1 MANPAP
7 LSYQDTLN
15 KMANL
20 DELSKFVV
28 TSNAALEGKR
38 GQLVKTV
45 SSMQLQLSKVRDQ
58 IDNIK
63 SKGATAT
70 TQIKQVI
77 KDADAKQVQSLQNIK
92 SSITAMLQMDKL
104 ETAVKNLGGDI
115 NSIAGVAGTGTNPD
129 AAEFKPKPNSNLNP
143 NAAEFNPKQ
152 QGGYTYGKSRK
163 RGKGRRKRTKNL
175 ARSVQRNIKSYNFL
189 FSFTLK
195 NIKYYFFIFYIL
207 YFIFF
212 IIHFTI
218 KFQV

>member
-143 NAAEFNPKQ
+143 NAAEFNPNQ

-163 RGKGRRKRTKNL
+163 KGKGRRKRTKKSRKK
-175 ARSVQRNIKSYNFL
+175 RSK
-189 FSFTLK
+189 K
-195 NIKYYFFIFYIL
+195 
-207 YFIFF
+207 
-212 IIHFTI
+212 H
-218 KFQV
+218 